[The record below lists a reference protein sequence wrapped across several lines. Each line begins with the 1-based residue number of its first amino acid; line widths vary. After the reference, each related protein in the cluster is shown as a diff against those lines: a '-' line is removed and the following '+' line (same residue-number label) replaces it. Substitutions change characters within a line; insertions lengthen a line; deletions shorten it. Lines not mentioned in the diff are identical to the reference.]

1 MMHDTDIGN
10 RNDVAAIDQHISQ
23 CQRQYHIHA
32 QQPQL
37 QTQGQA
43 HPIKKV
49 KNNSN
54 AIMKSLK
61 RKIKDVRDEIEIQ
74 LINLDGN
81 VIFPLRVMYKRH
93 EKKIRCVLCGSVV
106 VIMLMLLILTIFILR
121 EDIDNMI
128 D

>member
-1 MMHDTDIGN
+1 MMRDTDTGN
-10 RNDVAAIDQHISQ
+10 RNDTAAIDQHISR
-23 CQRQYHIHA
+23 CQRQYQYHMHA
-32 QQPQL
+32 QQL
-37 QTQGQA
+37 QAQDQP

-54 AIMKSLK
+54 ALMKSLK

-93 EKKIRCVLCGSVV
+93 EKKIRCVLCGSIVM
-106 VIMLMLLILTIFILR
+106 IILMLLMLMIFILR

>member
-1 MMHDTDIGN
+1 MMHDTDNGN
-10 RNDVAAIDQHISQ
+10 RNDTAAIDQHISQ
-23 CQRQYHIHA
+23 CQRQYQYHIHS
-32 QQPQL
+32 QQPQ
-37 QTQGQA
+37 TQAQA

-54 AIMKSLK
+54 VIMKSLK

-93 EKKIRCVLCGSVV
+93 EKKIRCVLCGSII
-106 VIMLMLLILTIFILR
+106 VIMLILFMLTIFILR